1 MRAGVLALCALI
13 AATLVASAL
22 DLPVKKVKG
31 REYFVYK
38 VKKGESV
45 YGVSKQLGISRETIV
60 EYNPQAADGLKKNME
75 LFFPVEDFAEPSPD
89 MAIAD
94 SVAVDSAE
102 IAAPAIA
109 PYTIA
114 LMLPLGLDAEKPT
127 KANELALDFYKGF
140 LVGIDTLAH
149 PNAPNL
155 QIAVYDTEGA
165 PGRVAS
171 LLADEP
177 FLATAAVIVAPADA
191 SEQMQIAA
199 SANERGARMLNLF
212 NIHDSLYRTEPS
224 VLQANIPQT
233 AMYATAFNALCT
245 RYEGYTP
252 IILRSTTGRNEKE
265 GFINYI
271 STRWTAEGVEP
282 VIIEYENNLKMSDL
296 SHLPATKGEKY
307 IVIPSSGSLA
317 EFNKTAYVL
326 QNWRHR
332 VQAVDAEANEEIQ
345 PATVDVF
352 GYPDWTAFRGEA
364 LEMLHRLEA
373 TVYSRF
379 LDNFDSFDVAS
390 FAMAFRR
397 WYGTAMAASIPNQAL
412 LGYDAACCLV
422 RNMRINEGIFNPGYP
437 ATFQGIQSVFRFEQS
452 GAGYANNA
460 LYIITYEPDGHQSF
474 TVL

>member
-22 DLPVKKVKG
+22 DLPIKKVKG

-45 YGVSKQLGISRETIV
+45 YGVSKQLGLSRETIV

-75 LFFPVEDFAEPSPD
+75 LFFPVADFTEPTPDFAAADSI
-89 MAIAD
+89 AAD
-94 SVAVDSAE
+94 SVE
-102 IAAPAIA
+102 TQTLAIT

-114 LMLPLGLDAEKPT
+114 LMLPLGLDTEKPT

-140 LVGIDTLAH
+140 LIGIDTLAR
-149 PNAPNL
+149 PYAPQL
-155 QIAVYDTEGA
+155 QIAVYDTEGT
-165 PGRVAS
+165 PDRVAS
-171 LLADEP
+171 LLANEP
-177 FLATAAVIVAPADA
+177 FLTSAAVIVAPTDA
-191 SEQMQIAA
+191 AAQQSIAA
-199 SANERGARMLNLF
+199 SANERDARVLNLF

-233 AMYATAFNALCT
+233 AMYATAFNALRT

-252 IILRSTTGRNEKE
+252 IVLRSTNGRNEKE
-265 GFINYI
+265 AFIAYI
-271 STRWTAEGVEP
+271 TAQWAKEGILPIV
-282 VIIEYENNLKMSDL
+282 IEYENNLKMSDL
-296 SHLPATKGEKY
+296 SHLSVDKGEKY
-307 IVIPSSGSLA
+307 VVIPSSGSLA
-317 EFNKTAYVL
+317 EFNRSAYVL

-332 VQAVDAEANEEIQ
+332 VQAVDAEASEETQ
-345 PATVDVF
+345 PATVEVF

-364 LEMLHRLEA
+364 LEMLHRMGA

-379 LDNFDSFDVAS
+379 LDNFNSFDVTS
-390 FAMAFRR
+390 FTQAFRR
-397 WYGTAMAASIPNQAL
+397 WYGSPMAESIPNQAL

-422 RNMRINEGIFNPGYP
+422 QNMRVNDGTFNPDYP
-437 ATFQGIQSVFRFEQS
+437 ATFQGIQSVFRFEHS
-452 GAGYANNA
+452 GAGYVNSA
-460 LYIITYEPDGHQSF
+460 LYIITYEPDGHQTF

>member
-22 DLPVKKVKG
+22 DLPLKKVKG

-75 LFFPVEDFAEPSPD
+75 LFFPVEDFTEPSPET
-89 MAIAD
+89 AFAD
-94 SVAVDSAE
+94 SATVDSTE
-102 IAAPAIA
+102 IEAPAIT

-114 LMLPLGLDAEKPT
+114 LMLPLGLDVEKPT

-140 LVGIDTLAH
+140 LIGIDTLAR
-149 PNAPNL
+149 PNAPTL

-171 LLADEP
+171 LLESEP
-177 FLATAAVIVAPADA
+177 FLGTAAVVVAPSDA
-191 SEQMQIAA
+191 AAQKQIAE
-199 SANERGARMLNLF
+199 SANTRRARVLNLF

-224 VLQANIPQT
+224 MLQANIPQT
-233 AMYATAFNALCT
+233 AMYAAAFNALRT
-245 RYEGYTP
+245 RYEGFTP
-252 IILRSTTGRNEKE
+252 IVLRSSSGRNEKE
-265 GFINYI
+265 AFIAYI
-271 STRWTAEGVEP
+271 TDRWAAAGIVP
-282 VIIEYENNLKMSDL
+282 VVIEYENNLKMSDL
-296 SHLPATKGEKY
+296 SHLSVDKGEKY
-307 IVIPSSGSLA
+307 VVIPSSGSLA

-332 VQAVDAEANEEIQ
+332 VQAVDAEASEDIQ
-345 PATVDVF
+345 PATVEVF

-364 LEMLHRLEA
+364 LEMLHRIGA

-379 LDNFDSFDVAS
+379 LDNFESFDVTS
-390 FAMAFRR
+390 FGMAFRR

-422 RNMRINEGIFNPGYP
+422 RNMRINDGTFNPRYP
-437 ATFQGIQSVFRFEQS
+437 DTFQGIQSVFRFEQS

>member
-75 LFFPVEDFAEPSPD
+75 LFFPIEDFTEAAPDAAE
-89 MAIAD
+89 AD
-94 SVAVDSAE
+94 SLAIDSVDTST
-102 IAAPAIA
+102 PAIA

-140 LVGIDTLAH
+140 LVGIDTLVR
-149 PNAPNL
+149 PNAPTL
-155 QIAVYDTEGA
+155 QIAVYDTEGT
-165 PGRVAS
+165 PDRVAS

-177 FLATAAVIVAPADA
+177 FLGSAAVIVAPTDA
-191 SEQMQIAA
+191 AAQRQIAA
-199 SANERGARMLNLF
+199 SANDRGARVLNLF

-224 VLQANIPQT
+224 LLQANIPQT
-233 AMYATAFNALCT
+233 AMYAAAFNALRT
-245 RYEGYTP
+245 RYEGFTP
-252 IILRSTTGRNEKE
+252 IVLRSSTGRNEKE
-265 GFINYI
+265 AFIAYI
-271 STRWTAEGVEP
+271 TARWAEEGIVP
-282 VIIEYENNLKMSDL
+282 MVVEYENNLKMSDL
-296 SHLPATKGEKY
+296 SHFSVDKGEKY
-307 IVIPSSGSLA
+307 VVIPSSGSVA
-317 EFNKTAYVL
+317 EFNRTAYVL

-332 VQAVDAEANEEIQ
+332 VQAIDAEAPEETQ
-345 PATVDVF
+345 PATVEVF

-364 LEMLHRLEA
+364 LEMLHRLGA

-379 LDNFDSFDVAS
+379 LDNFESFDVTS
-390 FAMAFRR
+390 FAQAFQR
-397 WYGTAMAASIPNQAL
+397 WYGSTMVESIPNQAL

-422 RNMRINEGIFNPGYP
+422 RNMRINEGTFNPSYP
-437 ATFQGIQSVFRFEQS
+437 DSFQGIQSVFRFEQS
-452 GAGYANNA
+452 GAGYVNSA
-460 LYIITYEPDGHQSF
+460 LYIITYEPDGRQSF